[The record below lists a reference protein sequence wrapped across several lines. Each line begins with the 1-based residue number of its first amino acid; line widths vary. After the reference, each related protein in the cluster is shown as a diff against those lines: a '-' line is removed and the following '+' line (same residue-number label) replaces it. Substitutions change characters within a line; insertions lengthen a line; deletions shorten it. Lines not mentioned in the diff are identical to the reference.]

1 MLALKREVARMRKQ
15 CAPPYRLPAS
25 VLYHSAIPRS
35 HSQTAMLFGNSL
47 TAGRRKSTAGPKC
60 IAAGAAT
67 KCEAVHGAKVCS
79 PPARFPGEHCAS
91 RSEVD
96 VEEGGGRGGGSALC
110 RDPASRESQRIAA
123 LKAADCHD
131 FTVSVPL

>member
-15 CAPPYRLPAS
+15 CAPPSRLPAS

-67 KCEAVHGAKVCS
+67 KWVHGAKVCS

-91 RSEVD
+91 RAEVD
-96 VEEGGGRGGGSALC
+96 VGEGGGERQRAL
-110 RDPASRESQRIAA
+110 P
-123 LKAADCHD
+123 
-131 FTVSVPL
+131 